1 MLEMMSFHK
10 LFTRVLLA
18 ATLVLTSSS
27 VLNGQSY
34 GKACEV
40 WLERIAQS
48 LPPPDKVDGK
58 KAGADRQADPW
69 KVKSLSED
77 ERLRAINC
85 FLSAENDTRSSV
97 FDARG
102 DLEWSQ
108 MYSAPPVNLAALWAI
123 SYVYTSDFNHSL
135 AIALVGQDAAS
146 SDSNGMYVTKQEA
159 VHRAYRAYR
168 VWFEKVE
175 KLGLP
180 RARADNLDPLEG
192 TGLCWYGTK
201 YPPLQRPQLK

>member
-1 MLEMMSFHK
+1 
-10 LFTRVLLA
+10 
-18 ATLVLTSSS
+18 
-27 VLNGQSY
+27 
-34 GKACEV
+34 
-40 WLERIAQS
+40 
-48 LPPPDKVDGK
+48 
-58 KAGADRQADPW
+58 
-69 KVKSLSED
+69 
-77 ERLRAINC
+77 
-85 FLSAENDTRSSV
+85 
-97 FDARG
+97 
-102 DLEWSQ
+102 